1 LSWGGAGRC
10 PAPGSLVDEGVGGRI
25 EQHGAPGHAGGQ
37 PAKSEPCYRDL
48 VALLENTYG
57 DKSPALAQPLA
68 SQAKAL
74 RALGRA
80 PEADAV
86 EKRLQELQQPSAGI
100 N

>member
-1 LSWGGAGRC
+1 
-10 PAPGSLVDEGVGGRI
+10 
-25 EQHGAPGHAGGQ
+25 
-37 PAKSEPCYRDL
+37 
-48 VALLENTYG
+48 LLENTYG